1 MQIVIYYT
9 RMYISTKEKVN
20 KMKNNNEKNGKNS
33 FLKYLMIRSNNN
45 TEPID
50 DDEYDEEDK
59 GEQRIDFS
67 SLIRVLLLCLIVGG
81 GAFIL
86 HYLTQRNFNGY
97 EVVEKTNV
105 KNSAALDYAAYQ
117 NSLLKYSKDGAT
129 YVDEKGEAVWNE
141 TFAMK
146 MPSADVC
153 GKYVAIADLNGND
166 VYIFDEQGK
175 VSNTAMPYNICD
187 VSVASQGE
195 FAVILEGD
203 KVNYINIYDKN
214 GDQISEIQTT
224 INQSGYPMD
233 VDLSNDGEKLFSSY
247 LYIDGANIKNGL
259 AAYNFGPVGINENA
273 DRLMGGYQLEDTIV
287 PKIEFMDNNTICA
300 FGDNQIIIYSM
311 KEKPS
316 EKARIPFKEEINSVF
331 FNQQYIGVVVE
342 NNSTDDEGE
351 KRAPFLMELYNTN
364 GRKVMSQKID
374 FNYENVRMTDKE
386 ILFAGGNQCRIYNIK
401 GGLKFDYTF
410 TKNVIDII
418 PTGYSR
424 RYIVLYDNDSEI
436 IRLKHVGEKEMQ

>member
-1 MQIVIYYT
+1 
-9 RMYISTKEKVN
+9 MYISTKEKVN